1 MIGKPPASFAEII
14 AIGSELLLGGRLD
27 SNSLFLTEALARE
40 GVEVRYKSVVGD
52 AVRDI
57 ARAIGTAARRARWIV
72 MTGGLGPTSDDCTR
86 EAVSFVTKRPLQ
98 VRAEA
103 LRQMTE
109 RLATWNRVP
118 NDAQLRQAL
127 IPRGALVLANPVGSA
142 PGFAVR
148 HGQALIAAL
157 PGVPAEAQQMFE
169 TSVVPLIRAKLKAG
183 KEARPAVRIIRRL
196 FHTFGLP
203 ESEVQAKIAHL
214 LPPGSPIRL
223 GIYASP
229 LGVSVSLTV
238 IHEGRGR
245 PPASSSSID
254 RGRSVGEEAVERTL
268 GAMRDQL
275 APFVYA
281 DEADTMESVVGR
293 LLSQQSLT
301 LAVAE
306 SCTGGLIGHRLTQVP
321 GSSDYFEGGVICYS
335 NRMKQDWLAVPEP
348 LLRQHGAVSAEVAAA
363 MARGIRA
370 RSGAS
375 LGLSITGIAGPGGA
389 TPGKPVGLV
398 YIGLA
403 TPDGQAQA
411 KEFRFHGTRDMIKLR
426 SSQAALDR
434 VRRWLLERRP
444 T

>member
-1 MIGKPPASFAEII
+1 MIRKPPASFAEII

-40 GVEVRYKSVVGD
+40 GIEVRYKSVVGD

-57 ARAIGTAARRARWIV
+57 ARAIGIATRRARWIV
-72 MTGGLGPTSDDCTR
+72 MTGGLGPTSDDCTK

-109 RLATWNRVP
+109 RLAKWNRVP

-127 IPRGALVLANPVGSA
+127 IPRGALVMANPVGSA

-157 PGVPAEAQQMFE
+157 PGPPAEAQQMFE
-169 TSVVPLIRAKLKAG
+169 TAVVPLIRASQKG
-183 KEARPAVRIIRRL
+183 GMGTRPAVRIIRRL
-196 FHTFGLP
+196 VHTFGLP

-214 LPPGSPIRL
+214 LSPGSPIRL

-238 IHEGRGR
+238 IDEGRGR
-245 PPASSSSID
+245 PPASSSLD
-254 RGRSVGEEAVERTL
+254 RGRSVGEEAVERIL

-275 APFVYA
+275 APFIYA

-306 SCTGGLIGHRLTQVP
+306 SCTGGLIGHRLTQVA
-321 GSSDYFEGGVICYS
+321 GSSSYFEGGVICYS

-348 LLRQHGAVSAEVAAA
+348 LLQEHGAVSAEVAAA
-363 MARGIRA
+363 MARSIRA

-375 LGLSITGIAGPGGA
+375 LG
-389 TPGKPVGLV
+389 
-398 YIGLA
+398 
-403 TPDGQAQA
+403 
-411 KEFRFHGTRDMIKLR
+411 
-426 SSQAALDR
+426 
-434 VRRWLLERRP
+434 
-444 T
+444 